1 MTSGRTTAIALAILL
16 CMTGAVSFW
25 SAARASAGMDFY
37 QMWIGGRMARETTR
51 FYAPDTR
58 ARMGEQYRRE
68 AIESGTSQRHIAV
81 ATYRR
86 NLEVL
91 STPLLYTLY
100 APLRGSYERDLL
112 LFQIVVFLSFLGWV
126 TLFARALGWN
136 APMTLLLLAFMLLA
150 FEPVRSDARVSN
162 MNHVIILL
170 LAVAAWLTLVGRFAA
185 AGAVLAIATLTKPYV
200 ILAIAVTWL
209 FMSVRR
215 RWRDL
220 TRHAAGVIGAGVVA
234 AVVSSLYFGSAT
246 VWPEWLAAFRSM
258 PSDMIPL
265 EVGNI
270 ALAVVLRQL
279 TGLSLGWLLLIAVGV
294 VTAFFAARWKPG
306 READVAAIALGCVAF
321 QFGSPLVWVH
331 HLLLTVP
338 LVMFLLRPA
347 GAVETS
353 RNATRRQL
361 AGAGALALIAVEPWA
376 GAVPTMIQVGAFI
389 NVGLLVA
396 YGASLHDLAR
406 TASLLG
412 EDGVHAEKH
421 GDGAEHDDGTD
432 HGRRDR

>member
-1 MTSGRTTAIALAILL
+1 MTAGRTTAIALAILL
-16 CMTGAVSFW
+16 CMTGAAAFW
-25 SAARASAGMDFY
+25 SAARGSAGMDFY

-58 ARMGEQYRRE
+58 ERMGEQYRRE
-68 AIESGTSQRHIAV
+68 AVESGASQRQIAV

-112 LFQIVVFLSFLGWV
+112 LFQIAVFFSFVAWV
-126 TLFARALGWN
+126 TLFARAFGWDL
-136 APMTLLLLAFMLLA
+136 PMTLLLLAFLLLA

-170 LAVAAWLTLVGRFAA
+170 LAIAAWLTMRRQFAA

-209 FMSVRR
+209 FWSVRR
-215 RWRDL
+215 RWHDL
-220 TRHAAGVIGAGVVA
+220 ARHAAGVVAAGVIA
-234 AVVSSLYFGSAT
+234 AVVSSLYFRSAT
-246 VWPEWLAAFRSM
+246 IWPDWLAAFRAM
-258 PSDMIPL
+258 PGGMIPL

-270 ALAVVLRQL
+270 APAVVLRQL
-279 TGLSLGWLLLIAVGV
+279 TGLSLGSVLLIVVGA
-294 VTAFFAARWKPG
+294 VTAFFALRWKPG

-331 HLLLTVP
+331 HLLLSVP
-338 LVMFLLRPA
+338 LAMFLLRPA
-347 GAVETS
+347 GAAETA
-353 RNATRRQL
+353 RHAVRRQL
-361 AGAGALALIAVEPWA
+361 AGAVALALIAVEPWA
-376 GAVPTMIQVGAFI
+376 TAVPTMIQVGAFI
-389 NVGLLVA
+389 NVGLLIA
-396 YGASLHDLAR
+396 YGASLHDLAG
-406 TASLLG
+406 TASVLG
-412 EDGVHAEKH
+412 EPARSAPAG
-421 GDGAEHDDGTD
+421 G
-432 HGRRDR
+432 